1 MADTRSAMGR
11 RIDSLFDVRTI
22 IGALLGIYGIVT
34 FIVGLFGTS
43 QAELNK
49 ADGWNVNLATGV
61 ALMVVSAGFLLW
73 VRLSPTDMAEKAP
86 TAETKDKP
94 TGRVS

>member
-1 MADTRSAMGR
+1 MADTRSTMGR

-34 FIVGLFGTS
+34 FIVGLVGTS
-43 QAELNK
+43 QAELDK

-61 ALMVVSAGFLLW
+61 ALMVVSAGFLIW
-73 VRLSPTDMAEKAP
+73 VRLSPTDMTEKAP
-86 TAETKDKP
+86 MEETKDKP
-94 TGRVS
+94 TGKVS